1 MKNRSSI
8 SFPETTSIR
17 PLCPLYIMSMVAIP
31 YSVPSYGIMSS
42 GSRSDRE
49 ARDLARV
56 YGILETRRKRGK
68 PPFRADGI
76 TSDG

>member
-1 MKNRSSI
+1 
-8 SFPETTSIR
+8 
-17 PLCPLYIMSMVAIP
+17 MSMVAIP